1 MLRQPHTSITK
12 GLGLSSCARTRQ
24 TAAPRADQ
32 WNRSRHLETSSSF
45 KGCDVPEE
53 EGHQRSSE
61 VVVVVFRRRRR
72 RRRHSRR
79 SGLPQ
84 RIAPPAGLWRRR
96 GHAKTRHALKS
107 GRHTVKAEH
116 NFKGGLA
123 RADGGGLRGGQTMDH
138 VDCARAA
145 LRSVAM
151 RPSCAASTW
160 VTSEDK
166 TTFHSFIHVNT
177 QSPST
182 VITKGRPVAANF
194 ARCRGLAS
202 TSRKDAD
209 GHTRLATS
217 VQ

>member
-1 MLRQPHTSITK
+1 MIPLHQRRSSPSLTTPLTSTKDWRQAFSLPGDVWKRSGRRTRSCSGSRCTDAGGRYDRLRHHGKALLRQPHASITK

-32 WNRSRHLETSSSF
+32 WNRSRHLKTSSSF

-116 NFKGGLA
+116 NFKGGG
-123 RADGGGLRGGQTMDH
+123 DGSYLF
-138 VDCARAA
+138 
-145 LRSVAM
+145 
-151 RPSCAASTW
+151 
-160 VTSEDK
+160 
-166 TTFHSFIHVNT
+166 TFPLCMLIVK
-177 QSPST
+177 
-182 VITKGRPVAANF
+182 VELG
-194 ARCRGLAS
+194 
-202 TSRKDAD
+202 
-209 GHTRLATS
+209 
-217 VQ
+217 